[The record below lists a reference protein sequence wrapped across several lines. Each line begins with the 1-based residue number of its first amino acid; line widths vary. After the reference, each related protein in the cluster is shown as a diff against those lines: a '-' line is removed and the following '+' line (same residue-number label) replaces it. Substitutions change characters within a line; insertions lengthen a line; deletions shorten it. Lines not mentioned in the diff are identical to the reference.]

1 MLAKLAALKGD
12 KKPDDKPQEEE
23 NLSKKFNVQATDKL
37 MKMMSKKL
45 KQDVNIEYKNAKQ
58 FMRKNNEGFIAV
70 DDLLVFETNKLK
82 KLREENAE
90 QGKKRK
96 VGRSEPPL
104 FARGKNFID
113 GGPSIHQAEDLT
125 CVCELCKRELRQNR
139 AQG

>member
-1 MLAKLAALKGD
+1 
-12 KKPDDKPQEEE
+12 
-23 NLSKKFNVQATDKL
+23 
-37 MKMMSKKL
+37 MSKKL

-82 KLREENAE
+82 KLREEKAE

-113 GGPSIHQAEDLT
+113 GGPSIHQAEAFT
-125 CVCELCKRELRQNR
+125 CDCELCKRELRQVR